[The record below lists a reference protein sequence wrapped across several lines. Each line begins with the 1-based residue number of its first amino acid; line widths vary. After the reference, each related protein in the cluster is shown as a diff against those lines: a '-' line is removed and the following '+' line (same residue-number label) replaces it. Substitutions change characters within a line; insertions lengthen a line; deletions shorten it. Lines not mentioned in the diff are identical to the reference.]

1 MSIFVC
7 GDIHSTIDIDK
18 LNELKSREDLDKNDS
33 FSKLQIVWILKLSQ
47 NPVSDVQTALLPSPG
62 KAWLPVLRVC

>member
-7 GDIHSTIDIDK
+7 GDIHSTLDIDK

-33 FSKLQIVWILKLSQ
+33 FSKLQIVWILRTGISGIFMKKCFYSERKEQ
-47 NPVSDVQTALLPSPG
+47 I
-62 KAWLPVLRVC
+62 